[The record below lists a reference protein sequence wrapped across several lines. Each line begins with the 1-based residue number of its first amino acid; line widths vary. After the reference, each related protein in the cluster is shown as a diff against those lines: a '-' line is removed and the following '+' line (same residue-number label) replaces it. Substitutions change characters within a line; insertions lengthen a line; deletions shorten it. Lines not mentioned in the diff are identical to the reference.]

1 MLRKIVGRTASSSF
15 NQLKVSTPTI
25 STSLLALR
33 YQSSSSTTT
42 TTTTTTSTTGTTT
55 TSSTPVSEQ
64 QPVVKQEDIKKKS
77 KREYVPINP
86 KLQDISEQ
94 IKSAILKMKI

>member
-42 TTTTTTSTTGTTT
+42 TTTTTSTTGTPT
-55 TSSTPVSEQ
+55 TSSTPGSEQ
-64 QPVVKQEDIKKKS
+64 QPIVKQEDIKKKS
-77 KREYVPINP
+77 KENMFQSIQNCKTSLN
-86 KLQDISEQ
+86 KLNLQF
-94 IKSAILKMKI
+94 